1 VKQNES
7 KPSSDACDAGDVK
20 THEMLKGSDD
30 DTAEKSS
37 AAHDEEVKEDN
48 VSAASATDAVKMSR
62 SAEKKARK
70 QKVNFCGLSLKCCN
84 AVSWV

>member
-1 VKQNES
+1 VKQSES
-7 KPSSDACDAGDVK
+7 KPSSDACATDDVK
-20 THEMLKGSDD
+20 THETLKGSDD

-37 AAHDEEVKEDN
+37 AVHDEEVKEDN

-70 QKVNFCGLSLKCCN
+70 QKV
-84 AVSWV
+84 